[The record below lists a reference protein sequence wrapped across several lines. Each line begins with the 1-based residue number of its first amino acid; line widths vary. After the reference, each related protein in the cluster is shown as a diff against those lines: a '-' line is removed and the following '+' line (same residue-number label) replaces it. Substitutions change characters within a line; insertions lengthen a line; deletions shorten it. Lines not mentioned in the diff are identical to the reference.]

1 MADGVFNVAKGR
13 VAEFHERVNNSDPTN
28 AVLVVVLLAST
39 GLVGD
44 STMKDYATLSAVLA
58 GASDEATNTNAA
70 RKVLS
75 DSDIAAITTDNTND
89 WNVADIADQV
99 WSSVV
104 NDGTGAIGKLLICYD
119 PDSTGGADTAII
131 PCTYHD
137 FVVTPNGGNITAAV
151 TNYFKAV

>member
-1 MADGVFNVAKGR
+1 M
-13 VAEFHERVNNSDPTN
+13 
-28 AVLVVVLLAST
+28 
-39 GLVGD
+39 
-44 STMKDYATLSAVLA
+44 
-58 GASDEATNTNAA
+58 
-70 RKVLS
+70 LS

-104 NDGTGAIGKLLICYD
+104 NDGTGAIAKLLICYD
-119 PDSTGGADTAII
+119 SDSTGGADTAII